1 MAVPI
6 DFTKHSILEIYGSN
20 IFDEGAMKRYL
31 PDHIYQELQQ
41 VRLGDKDLT
50 ASLAEAVAAAMK
62 SWALEKGATHYTHWF
77 QPLTGST
84 AEKHDSFINLND
96 EGQIVLDFSGKELL
110 QGEPDASSFPNGGL
124 RATFEARGYTAWDTS
139 SPAFIKE
146 TEGVK
151 ALYIPTAFF
160 SHNGQALDKKVPLL
174 RSCDAIERY
183 TLRILKALGNESAR
197 HVNVSVGAEQEY
209 FLVDRDYYEKRLD
222 LRLTGRTVFGNLAA
236 KGQELDDHYY
246 GSISDR
252 VAVFM
257 NELNFELWKVGIPS
271 KTQHK
276 EVAPGQFEVA
286 TIYNVANVSTDQ
298 NQLLMRILKS
308 VARKHRMK
316 ALLHEKPFAGVNGS
330 GKHNNWSIATDEGVN
345 LLTPGDS
352 PEDNLLFLL
361 ILTSLVK
368 AVDLYAP
375 LIRAS
380 AATAGNNHRLGKSE
394 APPAIISVYL
404 GEQLTDILEHLIANK
419 PYKKRDGEVLK
430 VGVNALPG
438 LPKDMSDRNRTS
450 PFAFT
455 GNKFEFRMIGSSQ
468 SLSGPNTILNAAV
481 ADVLEEAAKRLEKSK
496 NPKETTVELIKEFYS
511 EHKRVVFNGNGY
523 SQEWLDEAKDRGL
536 SNIESTVDALQQ
548 LIEPFNVKMME
559 KHNVFSLEELQG
571 RLEVYLGIYSKQ
583 INIEAG
589 VMVEMA
595 RRSIVPSVTR
605 YLSELCVDIKSQK
618 DLNFKTDE
626 LDKIASLL
634 SRQLNET
641 IKTTEDLH
649 IYLAQALVIDS
660 SALDQALFYQNEII
674 PRMELLRSHVDI
686 LEIYT
691 DKEAWPFPSYEEL
704 LFRL

>member
-308 VARKHRMK
+308 V
-316 ALLHEKPFAGVNGS
+316 
-330 GKHNNWSIATDEGVN
+330 
-345 LLTPGDS
+345 
-352 PEDNLLFLL
+352 
-361 ILTSLVK
+361 
-368 AVDLYAP
+368 
-375 LIRAS
+375 
-380 AATAGNNHRLGKSE
+380 
-394 APPAIISVYL
+394 
-404 GEQLTDILEHLIANK
+404 
-419 PYKKRDGEVLK
+419 
-430 VGVNALPG
+430 
-438 LPKDMSDRNRTS
+438 
-450 PFAFT
+450 
-455 GNKFEFRMIGSSQ
+455 
-468 SLSGPNTILNAAV
+468 
-481 ADVLEEAAKRLEKSK
+481 
-496 NPKETTVELIKEFYS
+496 
-511 EHKRVVFNGNGY
+511 
-523 SQEWLDEAKDRGL
+523 
-536 SNIESTVDALQQ
+536 
-548 LIEPFNVKMME
+548 
-559 KHNVFSLEELQG
+559 
-571 RLEVYLGIYSKQ
+571 
-583 INIEAG
+583 
-589 VMVEMA
+589 
-595 RRSIVPSVTR
+595 
-605 YLSELCVDIKSQK
+605 
-618 DLNFKTDE
+618 
-626 LDKIASLL
+626 
-634 SRQLNET
+634 
-641 IKTTEDLH
+641 
-649 IYLAQALVIDS
+649 
-660 SALDQALFYQNEII
+660 
-674 PRMELLRSHVDI
+674 
-686 LEIYT
+686 
-691 DKEAWPFPSYEEL
+691 
-704 LFRL
+704 